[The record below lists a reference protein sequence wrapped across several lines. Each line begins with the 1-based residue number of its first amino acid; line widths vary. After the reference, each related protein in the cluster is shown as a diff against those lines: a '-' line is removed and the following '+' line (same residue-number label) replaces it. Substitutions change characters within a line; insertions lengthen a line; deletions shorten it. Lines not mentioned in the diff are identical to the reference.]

1 MRNEGNQC
9 WPIFFSRPY
18 HGQADITKAHLRSAT
33 STYSRPS
40 MCHSHQTP
48 GDIALLRSGTSSKA
62 ILSPL
67 GTTSCPTYDCEATSP
82 EKKTISSDS
91 PPVAVTR
98 CSAGHKLLGA
108 EKWRQAGGGKRH
120 RVHHLTL

>member
-98 CSAGHKLLGA
+98 CSELVTNCSVLRNGDRR
-108 EKWRQAGGGKRH
+108 EGGS
-120 RVHHLTL
+120 VTASII